1 MSRSMQNRISG
12 LSRKARIHN
21 TIAAAFL
28 GVTMAQTAQ
37 AQQAIGVPFSG
48 RNLLSFSVTELSRD
62 GFDQERTAVFG
73 GMYGRQLN
81 ASGSPVQYTV
91 LVRSAMRAL
100 NDANDGIVDAGLTLA
115 ATRRI
120 VGGLTATGAAG
131 ASAIVW
137 GHDRDGQQ
145 VEHGR
150 IVGKLPLSVGLA
162 YDIRLGAVTLAPYFT
177 LTGAYSSEREYVDGV
192 RVDKWSGWR
201 YANASGLSVKFQEV
215 VLTLTEINR
224 ERGMPR
230 GDRML
235 FTAGLS
241 W

>member
-1 MSRSMQNRISG
+1 MARSGAGRRREQRAQVRSG
-12 LSRKARIHN
+12 GFVGDS
-21 TIAAAFL
+21 
-28 GVTMAQTAQ
+28 
-37 AQQAIGVPFSG
+37 
-48 RNLLSFSVTELSRD
+48 
-62 GFDQERTAVFG
+62 GFDYEG
-73 GMYGRQLN
+73 DN
-81 ASGSPVQYTV
+81 
-91 LVRSAMRAL
+91 
-100 NDANDGIVDAGLTLA
+100 
-115 ATRRI
+115 
-120 VGGLTATGAAG
+120 
-131 ASAIVW
+131 
-137 GHDRDGQQ
+137 
-145 VEHGR
+145 
-150 IVGKLPLSVGLA
+150 LPLSVGLA

>member
-1 MSRSMQNRISG
+1 MQNRTSG
-12 LSRKARIHN
+12 MNRKARIHN

-28 GVTMAQTAQ
+28 GVTLAQTAQ

-62 GFDQERTAVFG
+62 GFGQDRTAVFG

-81 ASGSPVQYTV
+81 AADSPVQYTV

-120 VGGLTATGAAG
+120 AGGLTVTGAAG

-137 GHDRDGQQ
+137 GHDSD

-150 IVGKLPLSVGLA
+150 IVGKLPISAGLA
-162 YDIRLGAVTLAPYFT
+162 YDIRLGAVTLAPFFT
-177 LTGAYSSEREYVDGV
+177 LTGAYSKESEYVDGD
-192 RVDKWSGWR
+192 RVGKWTGWR
-201 YANASGLSVKFQEV
+201 YANASGVSAKFREV
-215 VLTLTEINR
+215 VLTFTDINR
-224 ERGMPR
+224 ERGMPN
-230 GDRML
+230 GNRML
-235 FTAGLS
+235 FTAGIS